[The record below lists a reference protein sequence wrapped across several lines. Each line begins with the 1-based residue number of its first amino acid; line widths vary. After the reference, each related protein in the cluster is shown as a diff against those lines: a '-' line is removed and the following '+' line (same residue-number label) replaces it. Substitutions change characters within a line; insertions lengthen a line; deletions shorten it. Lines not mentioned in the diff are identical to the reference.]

1 MKVWESYMGKGK
13 IIDVIFIIIG
23 IIGFIEFSF
32 IRGMFTGPI
41 VMIICGITGI
51 ISTIYNIIKK
61 DYRSA
66 ILYALLF
73 ATISLGYWNIM

>member
-1 MKVWESYMGKGK
+1 MKKEK
-13 IIDVIFIIIG
+13 ILDMIFIVIG

-32 IRGMFTGPI
+32 FRGLFTGPI

-51 ISTIYNIIKK
+51 IAAIYNIVRK

-66 ILYALLF
+66 IIYALLF
-73 ATISLGYWNIM
+73 ATIVFGYLNIM